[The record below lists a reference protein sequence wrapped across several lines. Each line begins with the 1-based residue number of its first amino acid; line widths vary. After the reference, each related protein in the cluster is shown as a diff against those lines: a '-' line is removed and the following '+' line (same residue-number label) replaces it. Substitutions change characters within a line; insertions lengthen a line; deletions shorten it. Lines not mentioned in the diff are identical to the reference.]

1 MIEKIPFGKTGH
13 PSTRT
18 VFGAA
23 AFSGIR
29 RQADADPTLAVLLR
43 YGENHIDVAASYGD
57 AELRVGPWMKD
68 HRGDFFLATKTGERR
83 RAKAEAQ
90 IRRSLKRL
98 QTDRLD
104 LIQLHCVATLKELEQ
119 VLGPGGAL
127 EAALEARERG
137 LVRFIGITSHGLEA
151 PEVLLRALER
161 FEFAS
166 VLLPCNYP
174 MMQNPA
180 YASGFRR
187 LATACAQ
194 RGIALQTI
202 KAICRRPW
210 PEGAK
215 HRTTTWYEPLT
226 EAEDISLAVRF
237 VLSQPQVFLNTAS
250 DVHLLPII
258 LEAADRFTGPPA
270 DSEMQKMS
278 AARELLPLWPE

>member
-13 PSTRT
+13 STTRT

-23 AFSGIR
+23 AFAGVR
-29 RQADADPTLAVLLR
+29 RRSDADPTLEVLLR
-43 YGENHIDVAASYGD
+43 YGVNHIDVAASYGD
-57 AELRVGPWMKD
+57 AELRVGPWMKE
-68 HRGDFFLATKTGERR
+68 HRGDFFLATKTGERSR
-83 RAKAEAQ
+83 GKAAAQ

-98 QTDRLD
+98 QTGQLD
-104 LIQLHCVATLKELEQ
+104 LVQLHYVATLIELDH

-180 YASGFRR
+180 YAGGFRR
-187 LATACAQ
+187 LTAACAQ
-194 RGIALQTI
+194 RGVALQTS

-215 HRTTTWYEPLT
+215 RKTTTWYEPLT

-237 VLSQPQVFLNTAS
+237 VLGQPQTFLNTAS

-258 LEAADRFTGPPA
+258 LEAADRFAGSPA
-270 DSEMQKMS
+270 DEEMQKMS
-278 AARELLPLWPE
+278 AAREMLPLWPE